1 MTSISALCITPQPT
15 PDQDISRFDLNGSV
29 DVDAGPILSVL
40 GAVNDGGRLI
50 LDFTR
55 VQRVNSMGLAQLL
68 KVFEELK
75 SRKVRIEVQN
85 MNRMV
90 NMLFKMTGMDRFL
103 GEGAAK
109 AAPESMRAPAAAAPD
124 PDPTMPAA
132 ENTGERLNFMV
143 SLQSSQQLSGWYFMN
158 TYLQRQLGRPIRF
171 EPVHG
176 SLGQSGTM
184 LKGNP
189 DIVFAKPFD
198 ACALMQQRGFV
209 PLLRPKAMVDEICIA
224 SRANDPRQS
233 LADFKSARVVVA
245 ASSDS
250 FIYLL
255 GRFLLDES
263 GVDSSGLEF
272 VFAGTEVKATRML
285 IEEKADMLIM
295 LSEAYRNLSGLVRS
309 MTRLLDETDSC
320 YAFPLL
326 CCSPQ
331 LKSLHAGLKQ
341 VFCGMEDD
349 PRGRLVLQDTL
360 LTGWVDPMEDEIR
373 MLLMLFNRYSTAECL
388 EE

>member
-1 MTSISALCITPQPT
+1 MTSNSTLSINFLPE
-15 PDQDISRFDLNGSV
+15 DQGVNRVELAGSV
-29 DVDAGPILSVL
+29 DVDAAPVLSGLSGVKD
-40 GAVNDGGRLI
+40 GASLV

-68 KVFEELK
+68 KAFEELK
-75 SRKVRIEVQN
+75 SRKVRVEVQN

-90 NMLFKMTGMDRFL
+90 SMLFKMTGMNRFL
-103 GEGAAK
+103 GGDAPRVETAQIPVAEASADEVAAEGA
-109 AAPESMRAPAAAAPD
+109 S
-124 PDPTMPAA
+124 
-132 ENTGERLNFMV
+132 GERLNFMV

-176 SLGQSGTM
+176 ALGQSGTL

-209 PLLRPKAMVDEICIA
+209 PLLRPKAMVDEICIL
-224 SRANDPRQS
+224 SRS
-233 LADFKSARVVVA
+233 ADSRGTLSEFGSAKIGVA

-250 FIYLL
+250 FVYLL

-263 GVDSSGLEF
+263 GIDSEGLEF
-272 VFAGTEVKATRML
+272 VFAGTEVKAMRLL
-285 IEEKADMLIM
+285 IDMEVDMVIM

-326 CCSPQ
+326 CCAPQ
-331 LKSLHAGLKQ
+331 LRPIHAQLKKIMQ
-341 VFCGMEDD
+341 GMEEDQ
-349 PRGRLVLQDTL
+349 RGRLVLQDTL
-360 LTGWVDPMEDEIR
+360 LSGWVEPQIDEIR
-373 MLLMLFNRYSTAECL
+373 MLLMLFNRYSAREKV
-388 EE
+388 EA

>member
-1 MTSISALCITPQPT
+1 MMSNSTLSINFQP
-15 PDQDISRFDLNGSV
+15 GSPIV
-29 DVDAGPILSVL
+29 ELVGSIDVDAAPVLSEL
-40 GAVNDGGRLI
+40 SSLKDGERMV

-75 SRKVRIEVQN
+75 ARRIRIEVQN

-90 NMLFKMTGMDRFL
+90 NMLFKMTGMNRFL
-103 GEGAAK
+103 GVGEGAK
-109 AAPESMRAPAAAAPD
+109 VEPAHVPVVQSEGD
-124 PDPTMPAA
+124 AA
-132 ENTGERLNFMV
+132 EEPIPGEKLNFMV

-176 SLGQSGTM
+176 ALGQSGTM

-198 ACALMQQRGFV
+198 ACALMQQRGFI
-209 PLLRPKAMVDEICIA
+209 PLLRPKAMVDEICIL
-224 SRANDPRQS
+224 SRAADARQKLS
-233 LADFKSARVVVA
+233 EFGNARIAVA

-250 FIYLL
+250 FVYLL

-263 GVDSSGLEF
+263 GIDSDSIEF
-272 VFAGTEVKATRML
+272 DFAGTEVKAMRLL
-285 IEEKADMLIM
+285 IDEEVDMVIM
-295 LSEAYRNLSGLVRS
+295 LSEAYKNLSGLVRS

-326 CCSPQ
+326 CASPQ
-331 LKSLHAGLKQ
+331 LKSIHAQLKKIMQ
-341 VFCGMEDD
+341 AMEEE

-360 LTGWVDPMEDEIR
+360 LSGWMEPLADEIR
-373 MLLMLFNRYSTAECL
+373 MLLMLFSRYSAPEKV
-388 EE
+388 EA